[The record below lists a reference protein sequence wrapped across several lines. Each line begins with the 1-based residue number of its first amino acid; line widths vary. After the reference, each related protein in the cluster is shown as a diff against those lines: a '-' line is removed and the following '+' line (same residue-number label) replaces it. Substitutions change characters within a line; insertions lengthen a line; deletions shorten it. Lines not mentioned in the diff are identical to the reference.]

1 MRQFFITGRK
11 CYITAEQGSK
21 YSQDGIKAAFSK
33 IIFLPIYSLSL
44 NSIFKDLFLGIYN
57 MTILNQ
63 KRIWKGKQIKPTV
76 SNQQPVPL
84 VLPAAH
90 ALS

>member
-21 YSQDGIKAAFSK
+21 YSQDGIKPAFSE

-44 NSIFKDLFLGIYN
+44 NSIFKDLFLGIYS

-63 KRIWKGKQIKPTV
+63 KRI
-76 SNQQPVPL
+76 
-84 VLPAAH
+84 
-90 ALS
+90 